1 MQSEQRD
8 IKIDKIVLYTLSKT
22 IYSQYNYSKL
32 ECIIKKNLKE
42 VYNNNFIDVSRDTN
56 EYKIF
61 LEYLKH
67 TNIK

>member
-42 VYNNNFIDVSRDTN
+42 VYNNNFIDVSRDTD

>member
-1 MQSEQRD
+1 MQDDSID

-22 IYSQYNYSKL
+22 IYSGYNYSKL

-42 VYNNNFIDVSRDTN
+42 SHNSTVTSVPTDTD